1 MGICAKC
8 GLAIKR
14 YERWA
19 EFRYRSGLKR
29 IEHVPMCPDPAPEAH
44 LDLKP

>member
-1 MGICAKC
+1 MRICANC

-14 YERWA
+14 NERWA

-29 IEHVPMCPDPAPEAH
+29 TEHIPVCPDPAPEAQP
-44 LDLKP
+44 DPKS